1 MDRRTA
7 DATAIRAERLTRQ
20 GLAKPIAREAR
31 FETLFRRLQP
41 VSPLAQHVQSSVMLA
56 VRART
61 DPLALTSSVRDQIE
75 RLDPELPIFEVR
87 SLTQVHA
94 DDNWRY
100 AVFGSLFVAFG
111 FAALFLASVGLYGVM
126 SFSVSQRTREIGVR
140 VALGAGRRDVLW
152 LVLRQGVVQ
161 LLFGLVLGL
170 GLAGMLTQM
179 VQALLF
185 GVDPWNA
192 QVFVAVIIT
201 IASTGTLACFQPA
214 RRATQVDPMTALR
227 YE

>member
-1 MDRRTA
+1 M
-7 DATAIRAERLTRQ
+7 
-20 GLAKPIAREAR
+20 
-31 FETLFRRLQP
+31 
-41 VSPLAQHVQSSVMLA
+41 
-56 VRART
+56 
-61 DPLALTSSVRDQIE
+61 
-75 RLDPELPIFEVR
+75 
-87 SLTQVHA
+87 
-94 DDNWRY
+94 
-100 AVFGSLFVAFG
+100 FGSLFVAFG